1 MGTKRLYYTLFKY
14 LLVRPWIVL
23 FWRPWVEGAE
33 NLPDTGP
40 AILASNHISLGDS
53 LVLPAMVPR
62 RMTFPAKAEAF
73 DGHGKGPK
81 DKIIAW
87 FLRVVGMRPMD
98 RSGGR
103 ASANSLGAV
112 SSVLAEG
119 GLLGIYPEGTRSPDG
134 RLYRGK
140 TGAARLALADRA
152 PIIPVA
158 MLNTELHR
166 GPFGIPMM
174 RRPGVRI
181 GKPLDFTS
189 YADQATNGRVLRYV
203 TDEIV
208 AAIGELSGQTY
219 VDVYAST
226 IKSGNYAGD
235 VAAKV
240 MPRPGANATPPPLDS
255 GE

>member
-1 MGTKRLYYTLFKY
+1 MYYTLFKY

-23 FWRPWVEGAE
+23 FWRPWIEGQE
-33 NLPDTGP
+33 NVPATGP

-53 LVLPAMVPR
+53 LVLPAMVR
-62 RMTFPAKAEAF
+62 RKMTFPAKAEAF
-73 DGHGKGPK
+73 DGKGKGPK

-87 FLRVVGMRPMD
+87 FLTVIKMSPMD

-103 ASANSLGAV
+103 ASASSLGAV
-112 SSVLAEG
+112 STVLADGE
-119 GLLGIYPEGTRSPDG
+119 LLGIYPEGTRSPDG

-140 TGAARLALADRA
+140 TGAARLSLSGRA
-152 PIIPVA
+152 PVIPVA
-158 MLNTELHR
+158 IVNSQLHR
-166 GPFGIPMM
+166 GPFGIPTM
-174 RRPGVRI
+174 RRPGLRF
-181 GKPLDFTS
+181 GKPLDFS
-189 YADQATNGRVLRYV
+189 AYADQPANGRVLRYI

-208 AAIGELSGQTY
+208 AAIAELSGQTY

-240 MPRPGANATPPPLDS
+240 LPRPGAGATPPPLTS